1 MFSYFYNSFIF
12 NPLYNGLIFLMDILP
27 WIDAGVAV
35 VLFTIIVRLILFPLS
50 KKAIVTQVKM
60 KELEPE
66 LNRIKNTMKDDRQG
80 QALKVMA
87 LYKEKK
93 VSPFSSFF
101 VLLLQLPIIYAL
113 YSIFIHS
120 GLPIVNT
127 SLLYSFVDVPNVN
140 MNFLGIIDI
149 GPRSIIL
156 ALIAAAAQY
165 FQLHYSL
172 ASMSLPSSTGNKSP
186 SKLDS
191 QMDMAQNMTRNMK
204 YIFPIIVFLISYNIS
219 AVVALYWA
227 VSSLFTLGQEIVV
240 RRHIK
245 KHQPL

>member
-1 MFSYFYNSFIF
+1 
-12 NPLYNGLIFLMDILP
+12 MDVLP

-50 KKAIVTQVKM
+50 KKAIVTQVRM

-66 LNRIKNTMKDDRQG
+66 LNHIKNTMKDDRQG

-101 VLLLQLPIIYAL
+101 VLLIQLPIIYAL

-127 SLLYSFVDVPNVN
+127 SLLYNFVDIPNVD
-140 MNFLGIIDI
+140 MNFLGLIDI
-149 GPRSIIL
+149 GPRSILL
-156 ALIAAAAQY
+156 ALIAAVAQY
-165 FQLHYSL
+165 LQLHFSL
-172 ASMSLPSSTGNKSP
+172 AHMTPPNTL
-186 SKLDS
+186 SKNNPPT
-191 QMDMAQNMTRNMK
+191 QMDMAQSMTRNMK

-227 VSSLFTLGQEIVV
+227 VSSFFTLGQEIVV

-245 KHQPL
+245 KHKPL

>member
-1 MFSYFYNSFIF
+1 MFSFLYNTFIF

-35 VLFTIIVRLILFPLS
+35 VFFTIIIRLILFPLS
-50 KKAIVTQVKM
+50 KKAIVTQVRM

-66 LNRIKNTMKDDRQG
+66 LNHIKNTMKDDRQG
-80 QALKVMA
+80 HALKVMA

-120 GLPIVNT
+120 GLPVVNA
-127 SLLYSFVDVPNVN
+127 SLLYGFVDIPNVN

-149 GPRSIIL
+149 GPRSIIM
-156 ALIAAAAQY
+156 AFVAAVAQY

-172 ASMSLPSSTGNKSP
+172 ASMTPANSTPRNGP
-186 SKLDS
+186 LS

-219 AVVALYWA
+219 AVVALYWT